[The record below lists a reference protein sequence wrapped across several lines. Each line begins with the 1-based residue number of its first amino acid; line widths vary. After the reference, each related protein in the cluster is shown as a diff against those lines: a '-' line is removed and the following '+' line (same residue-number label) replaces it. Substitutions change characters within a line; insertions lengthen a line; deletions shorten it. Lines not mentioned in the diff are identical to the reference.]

1 TTLTESKMSQVVESA
16 SRSIKLSW
24 TPPQYNGNSQITHYV
39 IQFKDE
45 GGKWH
50 NRMQNV
56 TVTGTDS
63 TGIVMGL
70 KPSKIYLFR
79 VLAENRIGRS
89 EPSKPVEALTQEE
102 GKLIALYLLR
112 K

>member
-1 TTLTESKMSQVVESA
+1 
-16 SRSIKLSW
+16 
-24 TPPQYNGNSQITHYV
+24 
-39 IQFKDE
+39 
-45 GGKWH
+45 KWH

-102 GKLIALYLLR
+102 GK
-112 K
+112 